1 MVSYSHKKLDLR
13 GVGSFRENGNTERR
27 KIKLAQYRAVGSLSS
42 VVGELLGFLARYGS
56 KIPRGLRIIEGLV
69 IGRHS
74 IDVESL
80 ASTA

>member
-13 GVGSFRENGNTERR
+13 GVGYCRENGNTERR
-27 KIKLAQYRAVGSLSS
+27 KIKLAQYRVVGSLSS
-42 VVGELLGFLARYGS
+42 VVCQVLGFLERYGS